1 MVFKNKRKKMNS
13 SMDIGI
19 TVLLIFIV
27 IFFGRCIHILK
38 NNNERGGLA
47 YVELLNFS
55 MPLIETQ
62 VYNEGAYYE
71 SNVSLKSIALEAV
84 GLSDISLTKLV
95 NNEVPIFKLNN
106 KSGDGYE
113 KVQYEKVQEYT
124 PFELSDGSIL
134 KYTDDEKSNL
144 YNPKL
149 KKELNKSN
157 PEVLIYHTHTGEN
170 YIETEKST
178 NDQRYNVVG
187 VGNVIKQELEEKYG
201 ISVIHDK
208 TIHDTS
214 YNDSYNRSR
223 ETVKKYAEKYNDS
236 FKLVIDIHRD
246 GVDLKRATEKTKS
259 LFKTE
264 INGESVA
271 KLMYVNSRNSS
282 KFTANSKV
290 EKKLSAITNELYPGL
305 LRKTYTYNHGINA
318 FNQDIFS
325 NSILIEVGANTNTS
339 KEAMTSAKY
348 LARIIA
354 EYINGK

>member
-19 TVLLIFIV
+19 TVLLICIV

-71 SNVSLKSIALEAV
+71 SNVSIKNIALEAV

-95 NNEVPIFKLNN
+95 NNEVPMFKVNS
-106 KSGDGYE
+106 KSNDYHE
-113 KVQYEKVQEYT
+113 KVPEYT

-149 KKELNKSN
+149 KKELNRSN

-187 VGNVIKQELEEKYG
+187 VGNVIKEELEEKYG

-223 ETVKKYAEKYNDS
+223 DTVKKYAEKYNDS

-246 GVDLKRATEKTKS
+246 GVDLKRATEKTKNV
-259 LFKTE
+259 FRANV
-264 INGESVA
+264 NGESVA
-271 KLMYVNSRNSS
+271 KIMYVNSRNSS
-282 KFTANSKV
+282 KFASNSKV
-290 EKKLSAITNELYPGL
+290 EKKLSAITNELYPGIS
-305 LRKTYTYNHGINA
+305 RKTFTYNHGINA

-339 KEAMTSAKY
+339 KEAMASGKY
-348 LARIIA
+348 LARILA

>member
-19 TVLLIFIV
+19 TVLLICIV

-71 SNVSLKSIALEAV
+71 SNVSIKNIALEAV

-95 NNEVPIFKLNN
+95 NNEVPMFKVNS
-106 KSGDGYE
+106 KSNDYHE
-113 KVQYEKVQEYT
+113 KVPEYT

-149 KKELNKSN
+149 KKELNRSN

-187 VGNVIKQELEEKYG
+187 VGNVIKEELEEKYG

-223 ETVKKYAEKYNDS
+223 DTVKKYAEKYNDS

-246 GVDLKRATEKTKS
+246 GVDLKRATEKTKNV
-259 LFKTE
+259 FRANV
-264 INGESVA
+264 NGESVA
-271 KLMYVNSRNSS
+271 KIMYVNSRNSS
-282 KFTANSKV
+282 KFASNSKV
-290 EKKLSAITNELYPGL
+290 EKKLSAITNELYPG
-305 LRKTYTYNHGINA
+305 I
-318 FNQDIFS
+318 S
-325 NSILIEVGANTNTS
+325 NKIRF
-339 KEAMTSAKY
+339 Y
-348 LARIIA
+348 
-354 EYINGK
+354 